1 MFSNQPVYYEKRDG
15 AGKHAGTDPG
25 GTRNN
30 ANPVGRKNA
39 FVNDI
44 LERMPEPKP
53 AYNTVSTIVRI
64 LEKKG
69 AVGHEVLGK
78 SHRYYPLF
86 GREAYTQNLMQG
98 VVRNFFGNSFARM
111 VSFFC
116 EKEHLPADES
126 EKILQIAQEAIART
140 KKRTE

>member
-1 MFSNQPVYYEKRDG
+1 MS
-15 AGKHAGTDPG
+15 
-25 GTRNN
+25 
-30 ANPVGRKNA
+30 
-39 FVNDI
+39 
-44 LERMPEPKP
+44 
-53 AYNTVSTIVRI
+53 VRI

-116 EKEHLPADES
+116 EKEHLPVDES
-126 EKILQIAQEAIART
+126 EKIPANRAGSHSPEQKTNRVTRNRT
-140 KKRTE
+140 RTPIRRYLNRKTHGN

>member
-1 MFSNQPVYYEKRDG
+1 
-15 AGKHAGTDPG
+15 
-25 GTRNN
+25 
-30 ANPVGRKNA
+30 
-39 FVNDI
+39 
-44 LERMPEPKP
+44 
-53 AYNTVSTIVRI
+53 
-64 LEKKG
+64 
-69 AVGHEVLGK
+69 
-78 SHRYYPLF
+78 
-86 GREAYTQNLMQG
+86 MQG